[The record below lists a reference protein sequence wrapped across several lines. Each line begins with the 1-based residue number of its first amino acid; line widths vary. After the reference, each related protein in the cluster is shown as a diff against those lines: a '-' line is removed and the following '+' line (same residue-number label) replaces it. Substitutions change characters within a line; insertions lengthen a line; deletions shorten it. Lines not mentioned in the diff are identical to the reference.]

1 MEYQRG
7 TSKEALTVAEY
18 DNQQSDD
25 STNAQADIYN
35 DVSDEQKNWQ
45 RQLNRAR
52 EQNKEL
58 LKGYLELGETKAALT
73 RVEGAVESLI
83 DHFAQTGY
91 DDSPLTGVKDSLS
104 QQRQADTSM
113 LMHRTQIADILH
125 DKDSTWDAE
134 QMAEARTKWDSGDYA
149 GALSSVQS
157 AFAQPVENIDAEVE
171 RRVQERLREA
181 GRGVDSGSSVSAG
194 TRRMTLTDA
203 ESVSPGMSD
212 DQLAAHAD
220 SVLDQFFSRRN

>member
-18 DNQQSDD
+18 EANQDSN
-25 STNAQADIYN
+25 STNAEADIVDN
-35 DVSDEQKNWQ
+35 VSDEQKTWQ

-58 LKGYLELGETKAALT
+58 LKGYLELGETKAALS

-83 DHFAQTGY
+83 DHFAQGSY
-91 DDSPLTGVKDSLS
+91 DDSPITTVKDSLS
-104 QQRQADTSM
+104 QQRQRDTSM
-113 LMHRTQIADILH
+113 LMHRTQIADVLH
-125 DKDSTWDAE
+125 DNDSTWDSE
-134 QMAEARTKWDSGDYA
+134 QMEEARAKWEQGDYA

-157 AFAQPVENIDAEVE
+157 SFSQPVADIDAEVE
-171 RRVQERLREA
+171 RRVQERLREG
-181 GRGVDSGSSVSAG
+181 GREVDSGSSTGAG
-194 TRRMTLTDA
+194 QRRMTWGDA
-203 ESVSPGMSD
+203 ANISPGMSE

-220 SVLDQFFSRRN
+220 TVLDQFFRRK

>member
-1 MEYQRG
+1 M
-7 TSKEALTVAEY
+7 AEY

-113 LMHRTQIADILH
+113 LMHRTQNADILH

>member
-1 MEYQRG
+1 M
-7 TSKEALTVAEY
+7 AEY

-181 GRGVDSGSSVSAG
+181 GRGGDSGSSVSAG

>member
-1 MEYQRG
+1 M
-7 TSKEALTVAEY
+7 AEY

-134 QMAEARTKWDSGDYA
+134 QMAEARTKWQAGDHA
-149 GALSSVQS
+149 GALASVQS
-157 AFAQPVENIDAEVE
+157 AFAQPVENIDEEVE

-181 GRGVDSGSSVSAG
+181 GRGVDSGSSTAAG
-194 TRRMTLTDA
+194 SRRLTLNDA
-203 ESVSPGMSD
+203 NISPGMSD
-212 DQLAAHAD
+212 AEMKARAD
-220 SVLDQFFSRRN
+220 SVLDQFFK

>member
-1 MEYQRG
+1 M
-7 TSKEALTVAEY
+7 AEY

-194 TRRMTLTDA
+194 TRRMTLSDA

>member
-1 MEYQRG
+1 M
-7 TSKEALTVAEY
+7 AEY

-25 STNAQADIYN
+25 STNAQADIYD

-157 AFAQPVENIDAEVE
+157 AFAQPVENIDAEVA

-220 SVLDQFFSRRN
+220 SVLDQFFSRRY

>member
-1 MEYQRG
+1 M
-7 TSKEALTVAEY
+7 AEY

-91 DDSPLTGVKDSLS
+91 DDSPLTGVKDSLY
-104 QQRQADTSM
+104 QPRQADTSM

>member
-25 STNAQADIYN
+25 STNAEADIYN

-113 LMHRTQIADILH
+113 LMHRTQIADLLH

-194 TRRMTLTDA
+194 TKRMTLADA
-203 ESVSPGMSD
+203 DMSSSMSESEMK
-212 DQLAAHAD
+212 AHAD
-220 SVLDQFFSRRN
+220 MVLDQFFRR